1 MANIKFF
8 RKNSAPSN
16 PQEGYVWFNNSD
28 RTISLYKNGAWE
40 KYSGILGASYTNK
53 VLTITPATG
62 TAVTVDLS
70 DMASAST
77 LSTLSQNFNTLQT
90 NFNTLSGEFTTEK
103 GKISTLQG
111 EMTTVKTEVAKLSDV
126 TGKVGAYVVEKISAH
141 EKSRE
146 TIDAGFNSRIG
157 ALETKDGVQDGRLD
171 ALEAFKN
178 AEGGVVDGKIS
189 AAIGGLDSEKKGEGT
204 YVDVTVKLEDGKVTN
219 VTVDESDLTT
229 RLNGIDSTISTG
241 LAGINDKIGGS
252 YDSTNTVAKAI
263 EAAAAAAAAAQAD
276 IDAWNS
282 ATKDTD
288 GVIET
293 ITELNQYITDH
304 TNAFTGLSQRVGTA
318 ESNISTLEGK
328 VDVTKVST
336 AIATAKTEAINA
348 AASDAAAKADNAK
361 SGAISEANSYTDTQV
376 SALANGAVKTNTA
389 DIATLKSDVETIEG
403 QITTINATIEENE
416 LVIAEALND
425 LNTRVDSLASG
436 TVTSV
441 TGQNYITATTT
452 DGDVTVSA
460 TTGSVANGVN
470 ALAVASDVKS
480 YVDSCWTWGEF

>member
-16 PQEGYVWFNNSD
+16 PQEGYVWFNNED
-28 RTISLYKNGAWE
+28 RTISLYKNSTWE

-53 VLTITPATG
+53 KLTITPAVG
-62 TAVTVDLS
+62 SAVTVDLS

-77 LSTLSQNFNTLQT
+77 LSTLSQSFNTLQT
-90 NFNTLSGEFTTEK
+90 NFNTLSGEFTTAK
-103 GKISTLQG
+103 SDISTLKDD
-111 EMTTVKTEVAKLSDV
+111 MSNVKTEVAKLEGITDKV
-126 TGKVGAYVVEKISAH
+126 TTYVVAKIG
-141 EKSRE
+141 EVE
-146 TIDAGFNSRIG
+146 TAYKAKDTELGNKIN

-171 ALEAFKN
+171 ALEAFKDT
-178 AEGGVVDGKIS
+178 EGGVVDGKIS
-189 AAIGGLDSEKKGEGT
+189 AAIAGLNSEKKGEGT

-241 LAGINDKIGGS
+241 LAGINEKLGGS

-263 EAAAAAAAAAQAD
+263 KAAADAAAAAQAD

-293 ITELNQYITDH
+293 ITELNQYITEH
-304 TNAFTGLSQRVGTA
+304 TDAFTGLSNRVGTA

-336 AIATAKTEAINA
+336 AISTAKTEAINA
-348 AASDAAAKADNAK
+348 AATDAATKANNAK

-376 SALANGAVKTNTA
+376 GDLANGAVKTNTA
-389 DIATLKSDVETIEG
+389 DIATLKSDVSTIKG
-403 QITTINATIEENE
+403 QIETINATIEENE
-416 LVIAEALND
+416 LVVAEALND

-441 TGQNYITATTT
+441 TGEGYITTTTT
-452 DGDVTVSA
+452 DGAVTVGA